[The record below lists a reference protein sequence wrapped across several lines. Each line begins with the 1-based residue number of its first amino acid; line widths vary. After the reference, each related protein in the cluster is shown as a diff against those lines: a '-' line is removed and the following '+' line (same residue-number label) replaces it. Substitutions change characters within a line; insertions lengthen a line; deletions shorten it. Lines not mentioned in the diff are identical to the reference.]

1 MRLGKREILVGL
13 VFLFG
18 QLAHA
23 DDASAKIY
31 EYFGVFNDKDLEQI
45 ANNIYA
51 MPLLVGGGEG
61 HLVWNDAES
70 ATNSLRNTYKEIES
84 RGWKASVIDNT
95 KTCTLSANL
104 ALVDVKFSRMNGEGK
119 AIPPEIR
126 TTLYVLKKTAE
137 GWRIIAFFGHDSDHR
152 PSC

>member
-45 ANNIYA
+45 TNNIYA

-61 HLVWNDAES
+61 HLVWNDAKS

-84 RGWKASVIDNT
+84 RGYKRAVKSFQN
-95 KTCTLSANL
+95 
-104 ALVDVKFSRMNGEGK
+104 KFSKLKE
-119 AIPPEIR
+119 
-126 TTLYVLKKTAE
+126 VLVSWDKQPYGQPKLQKLPLGRKK
-137 GWRIIAFFGHDSDHR
+137 RISKW
-152 PSC
+152 